1 MFVLIIDDDTE
12 DRELFHEAIG
22 EVDSSIKCYTAKD
35 GKEALSM
42 MTRELVVLPDY
53 IFLDINMPVMN
64 GRECLTEIKK
74 NSKLRAIPV
83 IMYSTTSDTNEIR
96 GYYTLGAHDF
106 LIKPH
111 NFKKLVEALN
121 SIIVK
126 NRSEEHT
133 SELQSQSNLVC
144 RLLLEKKKKK
154 K

>member
-1 MFVLIIDDDTE
+1 MFVLIIDDDSE

-42 MTRELVVLPDY
+42 MTREQVVLPDY

-64 GRECLTEIKK
+64 GRECLAEIKK
-74 NSKLRAIPV
+74 NSRLKAIPV

-111 NFKKLVEALN
+111 NFKKLVEELN

-126 NRSEEHT
+126 NKVKR
-133 SELQSQSNLVC
+133 
-144 RLLLEKKKKK
+144 K
-154 K
+154 

>member
-1 MFVLIIDDDTE
+1 MFVLIIDDDIE

-42 MTRELVVLPDY
+42 ITREQVELPDY

-74 NSKLRAIPV
+74 NSKLKAITF

-96 GYYTLGAHDF
+96 WYYTLGAHDF

-126 NRSEEHT
+126 NKI
-133 SELQSQSNLVC
+133 
-144 RLLLEKKKKK
+144 KKK
-154 K
+154 

>member
-126 NRSEEHT
+126 NKNKR
-133 SELQSQSNLVC
+133 
-144 RLLLEKKKKK
+144 K
-154 K
+154 

>member
-35 GKEALSM
+35 GKEALSL

-64 GRECLTEIKK
+64 GRECLAEIKK
-74 NSKLRAIPV
+74 DSKLKAIPV

-126 NRSEEHT
+126 NR
-133 SELQSQSNLVC
+133 VK
-144 RLLLEKKKKK
+144 RK
-154 K
+154 